1 MRRALVTGGSGSIG
15 AAICRV
21 LAEAGHHVI
30 VHAHR
35 HVDAAREVASAIMAS
50 GGQAEALAF
59 DVTDR
64 AGCADALGRVLAAA
78 PVQILVNNAGYHDDA
93 PLAGMTDAQWDGVVD
108 VVLHGF
114 FNVTRPLLLPMMAT
128 RWGRIVNVAS
138 VAALAGNRGQANYA
152 AAKAGVIA
160 AGKSLAREVA
170 SRGITVNS
178 VAPGIVA
185 GPMSAAAFPPER
197 IKALVPMQRSGTPD
211 EVAHVVA
218 FLASDAASYV
228 SGQVLAVDG
237 AML

>member
-1 MRRALVTGGSGSIG
+1 M
-15 AAICRV
+15 
-21 LAEAGHHVI
+21 I

-35 HVDAAREVASAIMAS
+35 HLDAAREVASTIVAS

-64 AGCADALGRVLAAA
+64 AGCASVLERVLAAA
-78 PVQILVNNAGYHDDA
+78 PVQILVNNAGHHDDA

-138 VAALAGNRGQANYA
+138 VAALAGNRGQANYG
-152 AAKAGVIA
+152 AAKAGIIA

-178 VAPGIVA
+178 VAPGIIA
-185 GPMSAAAFPPER
+185 GPMSAVAFPPER
-197 IKALVPMQRSGTPD
+197 IKARVPMLRSGTPD
-211 EVAHVVA
+211 VVAHVVA